1 MNPPTSHRRLL
12 KWVKDVK
19 SVCKPDA
26 VYWANGSQEEYDS
39 LMSQMVDSGV
49 AIKLNEEKRP
59 NSFLFRSDPRDVARV
74 EKRTFICS
82 VNPDDAGPTNNWEAP
97 RVMKRKLKK
106 IYEGCMRGRTMY
118 IIPFSMGPIGSS
130 ISQIGVE
137 ISDSPYV
144 VCNMRIMTR
153 IGTKVLDVLG
163 ERGFFVRC
171 VHSVGK
177 PILEPEDDVAW
188 PCNPED
194 TYIAHFPEERL
205 IWSIGSGY
213 GGNALLGKKCFA
225 LRIASVMARDEG
237 WLAEHMLILGVKEPN
252 GDKTYVAAAFP
263 SACGK
268 TNFAMLQ
275 PPEEME
281 GYEVT
286 TVGDDIA
293 WIKPGDDGELY
304 AINPEAGFFGVAPG
318 TSEETN
324 YNAMA
329 SCSRD
334 AIFTNCALTDDGDV
348 WWEGM
353 TEEAPAHL
361 IDWLGNDWTPASE
374 TPSAHPNA
382 RFTAPASLCP
392 CIDPAWEDPNG
403 VKISAFIFGGRRMND
418 VPLVYQGFNWTH
430 GVYLG
435 ATMGSELTAA
445 AEGTVGKLR
454 RDPMAMLPFIGYH
467 MGDYFRHWLMMG
479 KKLKEP
485 PRIFHVNWFRKGPDG
500 RWLWPG
506 FSQNMRVLRWIIDRT
521 AGRTRAFEAPI
532 GWMPHYDDIDWRGL
546 DFTEEQWDELM
557 AIDRDKMKLQT
568 LSHEELFL
576 QLFDHLPKEMIFL
589 RELLIASF

>member
-1 MNPPTSHRRLL
+1 MKPPTEHRRLL
-12 KWVKDVK
+12 KWVEDVK
-19 SVCKPDA
+19 AVCKPDN
-26 VYWANGSQEEYDS
+26 VHWADGSQKEYDA
-39 LMSQMVDSGV
+39 LMRQMEEKGV
-49 AIKLNEEKRP
+49 AIRLNEEKRP

-74 EKRTFICS
+74 ESRTFICS
-82 VNPDDAGPTNNWEAP
+82 VSPGDAGPTNNWENP
-97 RVMKRKLKK
+97 RTMKRKLLK
-106 IYEGCMRGRTMY
+106 IYDGCMRGRTMY
-118 IIPFSMGPIGSS
+118 IIPFSMGPIGSP

-153 IGTKVLDVLG
+153 IGTKVLEALG
-163 ERGFFVRC
+163 NRGFFVRC

-177 PILEPEDDVAW
+177 PILEPEDDVPW
-188 PCNPED
+188 PCDPDN
-194 TYIAHFPEERL
+194 TYIAHFPEQRL

-237 WLAEHMLILGVKEPN
+237 WLAEHMLILGVKEPS
-252 GDKTYVAAAFP
+252 GEKTYVAAAFP

-286 TVGDDIA
+286 TVGDDSA
-293 WIKPGDDGELY
+293 WIKPGDDGHLY

-318 TSEETN
+318 TSNETN

-329 SCSRD
+329 SCRKD

-353 TEEAPAHL
+353 TKEPPDHL
-361 IDWLGNDWTPASE
+361 IDWKGRDWTPESE
-374 TPSAHPNA
+374 EPSSHPNA

-392 CIDPAWEDPNG
+392 TIDPAWEDPKG
-403 VKISAFIFGGRRMND
+403 VKISAFIFGGRRMHD
-418 VPLVYQGFNWTH
+418 VPLVFQGFNWTH

-467 MGDYFRHWLMMG
+467 MGDYFRHWLNMG
-479 KKLKEP
+479 KEITMP
-485 PRIFHVNWFRKGPDG
+485 PRIFHVNWFRKSDDG

-506 FSQNMRVLRWIIDRT
+506 FGQNMRVLRWIIERT
-521 AGRTRAFEAPI
+521 NGSTRAFETPI
-532 GWMPHYDDIDWRGL
+532 GWMPHYEDIDWRGL
-546 DFTEEQWDELM
+546 DFSEDQWDELM
-557 AIDRDKMKLQT
+557 AIDRDKMKMQT
-568 LSHEELFL
+568 LQHEELFL
-576 QLFDHLPKEMIFL
+576 QLFDRLPKEMIFL
-589 RELLIASF
+589 RELLIGSY